1 MLPKDRMLAAL
12 RGQPVDRVPVAP
24 VYLHLY
30 LMKEI
35 RRHALAGYR
44 ALIGDRREIRLDP
57 AQEAVIQ
64 AEAICQAWEALDEVP
79 DWLCW
84 TRLLPPVEWLR
95 ACVLQQQEGRL
106 WRIHLPSGQREELS
120 ALVIKERATTDCWER
135 SLPRDQ
141 AEVDALVPLCTT
153 EELLRNGSLEAV
165 RRLIEARGAR
175 LFIASGMITPYLEC
189 YFLLG
194 FVGLMTMPYDNP
206 KLFHYLLQRR
216 TKALLALAQAYA
228 QIGVHGVFIE
238 EAFTAA
244 DMISA
249 KFYDEFVFPYDLAL
263 LDEFRRLG
271 LPTIFC
277 ITGDVLPRLPRLIEL
292 APTALA
298 VEESK
303 KGFQVD
309 LGEIAEGVGK
319 RMALFGNLD
328 ATRVQDWSDDELAHQ
343 LETQWQAARPA
354 RGFVA
359 SMGSPFPLD
368 TSMERVTAF
377 FATARKLTPGMM
389 S

>member
-1 MLPKDRMLAAL
+1 MLSKDRMLAAL
-12 RGQPVDRVPVAP
+12 RGEPVDQVPVAP

-30 LMKEI
+30 LMQEI

-57 AQEAVIQ
+57 AQETVIQ

-84 TRLLPPVEWLR
+84 TRLLPPAEWLSE
-95 ACVLQQQEGRL
+95 CVLQQQEGHL
-106 WRIHLPSGQREELS
+106 WRIHLPSGQREGLS
-120 ALVIKERATTDCWER
+120 ALVVKDRATADCWER
-135 SLPRDQ
+135 SLPQDQ
-141 AEVDALVPLCTT
+141 AEVDALTPLWTT
-153 EELLRNGSLEAV
+153 EELLRNGSLEVV
-165 RRLIEARGAR
+165 RRLIEMRGAR
-175 LFIASGMITPYLEC
+175 LFIAGGMGTPYVEY

-194 FVGLMTMPYDNP
+194 FMGLMTMPYDDP
-206 KLFHYLLQRR
+206 DLFHYLLQRR
-216 TKALLALAQAYA
+216 TEALLALARAYA

-249 KFYDEFVFPYDLAL
+249 KLYDEFVFPYDLTL

-277 ITGDVLPRLPRLIEL
+277 ITGDVLPRLSRLIEL

-309 LGEIAEGVGK
+309 LGEIAEGARK
-319 RMALFGNLD
+319 CMTLLGNVD
-328 ATRVQDWSDDELAHQ
+328 ATRVQDWSDNELAHE
-343 LETQWQAARPA
+343 LEAQWQAAQPA
-354 RGFVA
+354 RGFIA

-368 TSMERVTAF
+368 TPRERVTAF
-377 FATARKLTPGMM
+377 FAAARKLTPGMM
-389 S
+389 D